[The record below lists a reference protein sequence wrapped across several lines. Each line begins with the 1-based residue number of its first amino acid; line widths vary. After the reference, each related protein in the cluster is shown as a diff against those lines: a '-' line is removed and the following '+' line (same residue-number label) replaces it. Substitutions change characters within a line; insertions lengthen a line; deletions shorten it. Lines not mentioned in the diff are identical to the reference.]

1 MNQAP
6 AVSAP
11 SAAAARMRKSRE
23 RRRQGET
30 IVSLK
35 LGSSDISDLAALG
48 WMTCSR
54 FATDKKRPLRCA
66 HRADPAGDRVA
77 RNPHDDNIGG
87 HPLRAVLRNRG
98 AERK

>member
-48 WMTCSR
+48 WIPAAVR
-54 FATDKKRPLRCA
+54 TDKKRPLRCA
-66 HRADPAGDRVA
+66 HRADRAGDRVA